1 MFIDE
6 LRKKKD
12 QLIAISRKYKARNI
26 QVFGSVAR
34 GEETKHSD
42 VDILISL
49 PKAYD
54 MFKQRIPLQEELKK
68 AIGRRVD
75 LIVRGEIN
83 RHIKPRIMAEARDL

>member
-1 MFIDE
+1 MYDIFQFSKKGLQYARLFWRKIDFMFIDE

-68 AIGRRVD
+68 QSVEG
-75 LIVRGEIN
+75 
-83 RHIKPRIMAEARDL
+83 